1 MKFAARFLFAGAV
14 LLAGLSASSKASGQA
29 QAAATGPGSYI
40 SVGGMGSFFHEDYG
54 KQYIYG
60 PGAFLD
66 INPTWRYGIEAEA
79 RFLRYGTDEAITLP
93 NGTTSQL
100 TEDHYLIGPR
110 VAIRPGPL
118 RPYVKFMVG
127 AGHVVLP
134 YNYAAGNIFA
144 LVPGGGVE
152 YLLGDRWAVRVV
164 DFEYQLWQNATVSGG
179 SGSYRITLRPYGVSA
194 GISFRV
200 NGLSRY
206 PKDARRFRK
215 NR

>member
-1 MKFAARFLFAGAV
+1 MKIAARFFFTGAV
-14 LLAGLSASSKASGQA
+14 LLAGLTATHKASGQA

-40 SVGGMGSFFHEDYG
+40 SVGGTGSFFHEDYG

-60 PGAFLD
+60 AGAFVD

-79 RFLRYGTDEAITLP
+79 RFLRYGTDTEIIQ
-93 NGTTSQL
+93 NGNSSQL
-100 TEDHYLIGPR
+100 REDHYLIGPR
-110 VAIRPGPL
+110 VALRPGPL

-134 YNYAAGNIFA
+134 YNYAQGNIFA
-144 LVPGGGVE
+144 LAPGGGVE
-152 YLLGDRWAVRVV
+152 YLVGDRLAVRVV
-164 DFEYQLWQNATVSGG
+164 DFEYQFWQNATVNGG
-179 SGSYRITLRPYGVSA
+179 YGSYPITLRPYGVSA
-194 GISFRV
+194 GISFRI
-200 NGLSRY
+200 NNLSRY